1 MPRLKRQDRGRSIMG
16 DHSLL
21 GPWVRR
27 FLLEHLVAE
36 RNLSRNTQVSYRDTL
51 TLLLPFVSR
60 QAAVPIDRLAVHDVS
75 ADRVRQFL
83 DHIERDRGCSG
94 VTRNQ
99 RLATIHSLV
108 RFVGMRSPEYL
119 DWCSQIRSVPFKKVA
134 KTVIGYLDKPEVNA
148 LLRAPDRSTILG
160 LRDYAL
166 LLFLY
171 NSGARADEAASLRVS
186 NLQLGTSPSVRILG
200 KGNKWRVCPLWPVT
214 VATMRPLVAK
224 RGADEHVFLGRTRD
238 PITRFGVHRIVKAY
252 ATEAAKAVDS
262 MQGKRISPH
271 SIRHTTAVHLLR
283 AGVDINTIRAWLGH
297 VSLNTTHVYAE
308 VDLDMKAKALACV
321 DITDLPA
328 AARTKSS
335 ANSATIMNFMK
346 QL

>member
-1 MPRLKRQDRGRSIMG
+1 MR
-16 DHSLL
+16 DHNLL

-27 FLLEHLVAE
+27 FLLEYLVAE
-36 RNLSRNTQVSYRDTL
+36 RNLARNTQVSYRDTL
-51 TLLLPFVSR
+51 ILLLPFVSG

-75 ADRVRQFL
+75 ADRVRAFL
-83 DHIERDRGCSG
+83 DYIERERGCSG

-99 RLATIHSLV
+99 RLATIHSLA
-108 RFVGMRSPEYL
+108 RFVGMRSPEHL
-119 DWCSQIRSVPFKKVA
+119 DWCSQLRSVPFKKVA
-134 KTVIGYLDKPEVNA
+134 KTVIGYLDKPEVEA
-148 LLRAPDRSTILG
+148 LLRAPNRRTSLG
-160 LRDYAL
+160 SRDHAL

-214 VATMRPLVAK
+214 VATLRPLVAEK
-224 RGADEHVFLGRTRD
+224 GADEHVFLGRTRE

-252 ATEAAKAVDS
+252 ATGAAKSVDS

-271 SIRHTTAVHLLR
+271 IMRHTTAVHLLR

-297 VSLNTTHVYAE
+297 VSLSTTHVYAE
-308 VDLDMKAKALACV
+308 VDLDMKAKALASV

-328 AARTKSS
+328 GVRTRSS
-335 ANSATIMNFMK
+335 GESAKIMNFMK

>member
-1 MPRLKRQDRGRSIMG
+1 MR

-27 FLLEHLVAE
+27 FLLEYLVAE
-36 RNLSRNTQVSYRDTL
+36 RNLARNTQVSYRDTL
-51 TLLLPFVSR
+51 ILLLPFVSSL
-60 QAAVPIDRLAVHDVS
+60 AAVPIDRLAVHDVS
-75 ADRVRQFL
+75 ADRVRTFL
-83 DHIERDRGCSG
+83 DHIERERCCSG

-99 RLATIHSLV
+99 RLSTIHSLA
-108 RFVGMRSPEYL
+108 RFVAMRSPEHL

-134 KTVIGYLDKPEVNA
+134 KTVIGYLDKPEVEA
-148 LLRAPDRSTILG
+148 LLRAPNRGTILG
-160 LRDYAL
+160 SRDHAL

-200 KGNKWRVCPLWPVT
+200 KGNKWRICPLWPVT
-214 VATMRPLVAK
+214 VATLRPFVAEK
-224 RGADEHVFLGRTRD
+224 GADEHIFLGRTRD
-238 PITRFGVHRIVKAY
+238 PITRFGVHRIVKAH
-252 ATEAAKAVDS
+252 ATEAAKSVDS

-271 SIRHTTAVHLLR
+271 TMRHTTAVHLLR

-308 VDLDMKAKALACV
+308 VDLDMKAKALASV

-335 ANSATIMNFMK
+335 GKSAKIMNFMK